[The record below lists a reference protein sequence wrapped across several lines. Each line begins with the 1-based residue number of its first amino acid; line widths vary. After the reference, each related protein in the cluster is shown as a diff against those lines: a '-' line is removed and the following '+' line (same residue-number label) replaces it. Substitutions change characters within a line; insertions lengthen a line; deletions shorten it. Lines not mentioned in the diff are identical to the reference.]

1 MRKKISSFRN
11 IVLITPFLLLAG
23 PTLFG
28 SPRSSKGQLRPKS
41 PCTSLSGWKI
51 PASSFGLPTT
61 GATISAAELKPAIS
75 PRDRPA
81 DALPEYCE
89 VTGAILPVDPKAPN
103 INFQVVIPTVWNGKS
118 IQIGGNQTDGFIP
131 LLAALARDNAGSPI
145 GPVMPPD
152 APFPIAQGYTLY
164 DSDSGHCCAAR
175 PGRRGPGRGGPI
187 PSDEFLKVD
196 EAYVNYA
203 YAQIKKT
210 HDAAMAIL
218 RQMYGVT
225 AQINYFAGES
235 QGGREA
241 LEAATRY
248 PEDYNGV
255 VASVPLTY
263 ITGMLFQRASRL
275 VVQSKPEAWI
285 PKSKLPTIAKEVRR
299 QCDTL
304 DGLEDGVI
312 NNYVGCN
319 RLLDPIAHPDAFAK
333 LRCANGADTGDD
345 CLSDAQIATVNAFH
359 APFKFPFSLANGGD
373 SYPGE
378 ETGAEDEKTANWL
391 LAPKAPDDNSM
402 YGASAYLRF
411 LTRIPDFNI
420 ATTDLSQHKDGVV
433 FMSNLM
439 DVPTDLSKFLARGG
453 KLIMHT
459 PSDDYVTNAQGQMK
473 FFEELEKQNDH
484 KAMERQAR
492 YYVNPNADH
501 SSVGFAYG
509 DKDELPRQVDLLGYL
524 ENWVEQGAAPPD
536 SLLQVLKDI
545 DPPYTVRR
553 SRPLCRYPTYP
564 RYSGKGDPK
573 DASSYSCAEP

>member
-1 MRKKISSFRN
+1 MAA
-11 IVLITPFLLLAG
+11 IVAILPVLLAG
-23 PTLFG
+23 IVFAEP
-28 SPRSSKGQLRPKS
+28 PRSAKADLRPKVQCS
-41 PCTSLSGWKI
+41 SLSGWKI
-51 PASSFGLPTT
+51 PAASFGLSTS
-61 GATISAAELKPAIS
+61 GATISAAEPKPAVAS
-75 PRDRPA
+75 PDRPA

-89 VTGAILPVDPKAPN
+89 LTGVIAPVDPKAPN

-152 APFPIAQGYTLY
+152 SAFPIAQGYALY
-164 DSDSGHCCAAR
+164 GSDSGHCCSAR
-175 PGRRGPGRGGPI
+175 PGRRGPGRGGP
-187 PSDEFLKVD
+187 PASDDYLSVD
-196 EAYVNYA
+196 EAYTNYA

-218 RQMYGVT
+218 RQMYGV
-225 AQINYFAGES
+225 QSRVNYFSGES
-235 QGGREA
+235 QGGRES

-248 PEDYNGV
+248 PDDYDGV

-263 ITGMLFQRASRL
+263 ITGMLFQRAYRL
-275 VVQSKPEAWI
+275 KTQSEPGAFI
-285 PKSKLPTIAKEVRR
+285 PRTKLPAIAKEVRR
-299 QCDTL
+299 QCDAL

-319 RLLDPIAHPDAFAK
+319 RALDPTVHPDAFAK
-333 LRCANGADTGDD
+333 IRCAGGADTGDD
-345 CLSDAQIATVNAFH
+345 CLSDSQIATVNAFH
-359 APFKFPFSLANGGD
+359 MPFKFPFALAGGGD

-378 ETGAEDEKTANWL
+378 EAGAEDEKTASWL
-391 LAPKAPDDNSM
+391 LAPKAPDLNSM
-402 YGASAYLRF
+402 FAASAYLRA

-420 ATTDLSQHKDGVV
+420 ATTDLSQHKDGVL

-459 PSDDYVTNAQGQMK
+459 PSNDYVTNAQGQMK
-473 FFEELEKQNDH
+473 FFEEVVKHNDH
-484 KAMERQAR
+484 KAVERQTR

-509 DKDELPRQVDLLGYL
+509 NADELPRQVDLLAYM
-524 ENWVEQGAAPPD
+524 ENWVEKGVAPPD

-545 DPPYTVRR
+545 DPPYTLRR

-564 RYSGKGDPK
+564 RYDGKGDAK
-573 DASSYSCAEP
+573 YASSYSCTTP